1 MTIDYSTSD
10 VNKVKQI
17 TDELFFKYTNDP
29 YYLKETLRKIRS
41 LVHQAN
47 LKADKLIEI
56 DWFKDFNANEVLITL
71 QKEFPNL
78 TWNIEETDNE
88 YSFKS
93 QLGQLCI
100 NVNYTVSFIQSLKKD
115 KLEPYWNVDIYL
127 EQPDWIITL
136 SKNQSKLINLEVAIH
151 YIKDTLLPIKNIFS
165 NVQME

>member
-1 MTIDYSTSD
+1 MTTDYSILD
-10 VNKVKQI
+10 VNAVKQI
-17 TDELFFKYTNDP
+17 TDKLFVKYTNDP
-29 YYLKETLRKIRS
+29 YYLKKTLREIRS

-93 QLGQLCI
+93 KLGQLCI
-100 NVNYTVSFIQSLKKD
+100 NVNYRVSFIQSFKKD

-127 EQPDWIITL
+127 EQPDWVITL
-136 SKNQSKLINLEVAIH
+136 SKDQSKLINLEVAIY
-151 YIKDTLLPIKNIFS
+151 YIKDTLLPIKKIF
-165 NVQME
+165 NKLQME

>member
-1 MTIDYSTSD
+1 MTTNYSISD
-10 VNKVKQI
+10 VNAVKQI
-17 TDELFFKYTNDP
+17 TDELFFKYTNEP
-29 YYLKETLRKIRS
+29 YYLKKTLREIRS

-78 TWNIEETDNE
+78 SWNIEETDNE

-100 NVNYTVSFIQSLKKD
+100 NVNYKVSFIQSFKKD
-115 KLEPYWNVDIYL
+115 KLEPYWDVDIYL
-127 EQPDWIITL
+127 EQPNWVITL
-136 SKNQSKLINLEVAIH
+136 SKDQSKLINLEVVIH
-151 YIKDTLLPIKNIFS
+151 YIKDTLLPIKKIF
-165 NVQME
+165 NKLQME